1 MTWSQKICDFDV
13 AQGGCIS
20 TLVNDKILFEKARK
34 KNYSFEDL
42 KDTNLS
48 TLSLGFKVSLHF
60 LLMGS
65 APSAPSAPGTLFG
78 TAPSLGLEDVVYV

>member
-1 MTWSQKICDFDV
+1 M

-20 TLVNDKILFEKARK
+20 TLVNDKILFEK
-34 KNYSFEDL
+34 KNFSFEDL

-48 TLSLGFKVSLHF
+48 TLTLGFKVSLHF

-65 APSAPSAPGTLFG
+65 APSAPGTLFG
-78 TAPSLGLEDVVYV
+78 SAPSLGLEDGVCVEM